1 MSQYSQF
8 EEVRYGVKE
17 DHDMHAYRPGYTA
30 TIGEPPRNQED
41 TASSSRTH
49 FDEYATSI
57 PAQKIT
63 RSPQRVSPATIWRL
77 VLALFSVFAVVSL
90 AHGILGDLSDAINAS
105 PFLIIT
111 RLIGLL
117 IMGIV
122 IVVINIVF
130 NTRS

>member
-17 DHDMHAYRPGYTA
+17 DNDIHSFRPDY
-30 TIGEPPRNQED
+30 IGETPRNQED
-41 TASSSRTH
+41 AASSSRSH

-63 RSPQRVSPATIWRL
+63 QPSRHVSPATIWRL
-77 VLALFSVFAVVSL
+77 ALALISVFAVVSL

-105 PFLIIT
+105 PFLIIS

-117 IMGIV
+117 LMGIV
-122 IVVINIVF
+122 IIVINLVF

>member
-17 DHDMHAYRPGYTA
+17 DNDIHAFRPDYTGY
-30 TIGEPPRNQED
+30 IEENPRNQENIP
-41 TASSSRTH
+41 SSSHSH

-63 RSPQRVSPATIWRL
+63 RPSQRVSPATIWRL
-77 VLALFSVFAVVSL
+77 VLALVSVFAVVSL

-111 RLIGLL
+111 RLVGLL
-117 IMGIV
+117 LMGIV
-122 IVVINIVF
+122 IAVINIVF